1 MLCLGLGNAVCTNS
15 TGNGQDMFSAESPWK
30 IKCKLVSFLA
40 AKWRRKN
47 PAKRR
52 SALNLH
58 LCIDYYI
65 QNHLNTHHNTSRNT
79 QLYTGLYWVGVRW
92 AVTKCWWRLLA
103 SHGRL
108 RLGWAVTIK
117 PKYWVGVGWAV
128 TKCWWRLLTSHGRLK
143 WGWAVTIKGK

>member
-1 MLCLGLGNAVCTNS
+1 MTFFIGACTLFEIENKDKFMYYII
-15 TGNGQDMFSAESPWK
+15 N
-30 IKCKLVSFLA
+30 
-40 AKWRRKN
+40 KN

-92 AVTKCWWRLLA
+92 AVTKC
-103 SHGRL
+103 
-108 RLGWAVTIK
+108 
-117 PKYWVGVGWAV
+117 
-128 TKCWWRLLTSHGRLK
+128 
-143 WGWAVTIKGK
+143 

>member
-1 MLCLGLGNAVCTNS
+1 MYPIKIWTVVKMLNLWDRVNQDQEGGLDRTM
-15 TGNGQDMFSAESPWK
+15 NGIGVFFS
-30 IKCKLVSFLA
+30 LFLFPLL
-40 AKWRRKN
+40 KN

-65 QNHLNTHHNTSRNT
+65 QNHLNTHLNTHHNTSRNT
-79 QLYTGLYWVGVRW
+79 HLYTGLYWVGVRW
-92 AVTKCWWRLLA
+92 AMTKCWWRLLA

-117 PKYWVGVGWAV
+117 PKYWVGVG
-128 TKCWWRLLTSHGRLK
+128 
-143 WGWAVTIKGK
+143 